1 MKINLE
7 LKKYR
12 QEGDMAHEYNP
23 LRNILDENNQ
33 IVDFDTDELNIDL
46 NHPLNLECQ
55 PSYDGT
61 VNLIINDDKNPP
73 RIVNTRFS
81 KIEDDRYKIINR
93 NQREQTNLYKVGK
106 IDQQT
111 RLFRNIN
118 SIPKIDLINVTNV
131 GQLMGGNY
139 TFYIKFADNDYN
151 KTDIVAES
159 GVVSIFKGYSN
170 RINTISGTIFN
181 ERTDKAIKLRI
192 SNVDTSFSKI
202 YVYYIRETCDQN
214 GFRITKAGMYQ
225 YPYEIRDN
233 IVDIVINGFEDE
245 EELTPEEINIQY
257 NIVTAAKTQ
266 AQVQNML
273 FFGNVQSNIVDVK
286 NLQNISYFIPVS
298 LRQKDSIGWIS
309 AKDYSQKSN
318 DDIDQT
324 EYYSTNNIY
333 YNLGYWPDEI
343 YRLGVVYILN
353 DDSLTPVFNLRGHN
367 FNQVSVGD
375 SNVEW
380 NFNRGEEH
388 LFSLVEDEFDQPKK
402 VMNYLE
408 RDEFLTTK
416 KFLDNTFGVFKTPDA
431 TIINYEQT
439 SVNNAQSVNPLYFNI
454 VITDEIKNAL
464 KEYNVKGLFFVRQK
478 RIPTNLGQGFS
489 IGIDRV
495 SNTPII
501 WDSSRNGGN
510 GAYVAES
517 FLTSDNVLSTNFES
531 HLVET
536 QNTQC
541 SGLLCVDA
549 MVNTQLQANFDGS
562 EFILKPQFQ
571 VRNNA
576 IARNNRHYYLTDSAV
591 ASGVPQTSQVQSTL
605 VYVDSETPMKYV
617 NGFGYSTKCGMAE
630 DVSKFSFFS
639 ETNKKDATNKLLRGV
654 YCPFLGTNQNLNKNT
669 VYTIKVPNYSG
680 ALIKDYF
687 SIRGKDTSPF
697 YAISDRYSIDESF
710 EVDCFRGDCYSNTV
724 TVRINRNFVDSEVP
738 VTDIIIDP
746 DTWKN
751 NYKGYLNMINNVD
764 AEDIDKDKV
773 GNFTNINRA
782 DVNAV
787 PLGIWLTYKCLSNYN
802 LGLRTI
808 DTSNS
813 SEYALMGS
821 PRGFYPVMDMS
832 VASAQ
837 KIEESKLLNDGYNST
852 VGQRRNFIVDN
863 VPYIK
868 ELYDNRVMFSNVQ
881 REDDFQNAYRIFQG
895 LSFKDIDR
903 QYGAIVKLIAY
914 GVNLFCVFEHGLG
927 IIPINEKALLS
938 TTTGQSIHMYGAG
951 VIQNQITLISP
962 DFGSIWPESVIR
974 TPIGI
979 YGVDTYAKKIWRYSD
994 KGLETISDMKIQ
1006 RFLNDNIKLFEKDKY
1021 PIIALK
1027 NVKSHYN
1034 NYKGD
1039 VMFTFYNEL
1048 KDTTWNLCYNERMD
1062 KWITRYSWTPL
1073 YSENINNIFYSLD
1086 QDRAKILSYIYNNQ
1100 NCTYGLRVGDEE
1112 NQWTITDANS
1122 DYVAHLNTIGYELMT
1137 NYEYT
1142 IDSFETAYLNEN
1154 DEQVDLKITNVG
1166 NIFNVITTEDQETYV
1181 RTTTLTIDY
1190 SNLLEALQTY
1200 TKPTPASE
1208 PNLNHVPAF
1217 LKVNLTIRM
1226 WLDHNTSSEIH
1237 DVLGIVIDNKILENS
1252 NLALY
1257 SKEKKAFLQNG
1268 FYVHGKAG
1276 LFNQIDYRDA
1286 SFENEILPTK
1296 WYERQEPF
1304 EFEFVVND
1312 QVGLHK
1318 IFDNLVIISNN
1329 VQPNQIEYEIIG
1341 DVYKFNK
1348 TGLFRSQNFENENEW
1363 DIRYNKPKFMIANEK
1378 RADNKSI
1385 DSVKYQSSQDFDNC
1399 RVVWDDVLN
1408 QYSLITT
1415 QDCKNIE
1422 QWGRRLGNI
1431 HYKEDSWYITIE
1443 PIKYR
1448 EKYRINDGSVDDWS
1462 GEKEKY
1468 SKTKEVRIRD
1478 KFVKIRVKY
1487 TGEDM
1492 VIITALRTILTPSYS

>member
-1 MKINLE
+1 MNIELE

-23 LRNILDENNQ
+23 LRNVLDENNQ
-33 IVDFDTDELNIDL
+33 IVDFDTDELDIDL

-73 RIVNTRFS
+73 RIINTRFS

-93 NQREQTNLYKVGK
+93 NQKEQTNLYKVGK

-151 KTDIVAES
+151 KTDVVAES

-233 IVDIVINGFEDE
+233 VVDIIINGFEDE
-245 EELTPEEINIQY
+245 QELTPEEINIQY

-286 NLQNISYFIPVS
+286 NLQNISYFIPVT
-298 LRQKDSIGWIS
+298 LKQRDSIGWIS
-309 AKDYSQKSN
+309 AKDYSQKYG

-367 FNQVSVGD
+367 FTKVSFD
-375 SNVEW
+375 SNIEW
-380 NFNRGEEH
+380 NFDRSEE
-388 LFSLVEDEFDQPKK
+388 LYTDGK
-402 VMNYLE
+402 MNYLE
-408 RDEFLTTK
+408 RDEFLTSK
-416 KFLDNTFGVFKTPDA
+416 KFLDNTFGVFKTPDV
-431 TIINYEQT
+431 TVIQYEET
-439 SVNNAQSVNPLYFNI
+439 SVANSQGVRPLYFQME
-454 VITDEIKNAL
+454 ITDEIKNAL
-464 KEYNVKGLFFVRQK
+464 KKYNVKGLFFVRQK

-489 IGIDRV
+489 IGIDRI
-495 SNTPII
+495 SYTPII
-501 WDSSRNGGN
+501 WDSQRNN
-510 GAYVAES
+510 NHGAYVAES
-517 FLTSDNVLSTNFES
+517 FLTEDNILSTNFES
-531 HLVET
+531 HLIDT

-571 VRNNA
+571 AKSNGSSITRNK
-576 IARNNRHYYLTDSAV
+576 RHYYVTDTAAV
-591 ASGVPQTSQVQSTL
+591 NNVPQHSQVQSTL
-605 VYVDSETPMKYV
+605 IYVDSETPAKFI
-617 NGFGYSTKCGMAE
+617 NDLGYSTKCGMAE

-639 ETNKKDATNKLLRGV
+639 ETNKREATNKILRGV
-654 YCPFLGTNQNLNKNT
+654 YCPFIGTNQNLNKNT
-669 VYTIKVPNYSG
+669 LYTIKVPNYSG

-687 SIRGKDTSPF
+687 SIRGKDTAPF
-697 YAISDRYSIDESF
+697 YAISDRYSIDNSF
-710 EVDCFRGDCYSNTV
+710 NVDCFRGDCYSNTV

-738 VTDIIIDP
+738 ITDIIIDP

-751 NYKGYLNMINNVD
+751 NYKGYLNMVNNIELD
-764 AEDIDKDKV
+764 DDEIDKNKI
-773 GNFTNINRA
+773 GNFSNINRA
-782 DVNAV
+782 DVNTV

-802 LGLRTI
+802 LGLRTV

-813 SEYALMGS
+813 TEYALMGS
-821 PRGFYPVMDMS
+821 PRGFYPVSGMS
-832 VASAQ
+832 VMSSH
-837 KIEESKLLNDGYNST
+837 KVEESKLLNDGYNAT

-868 ELYDNRVMFSNVQ
+868 ELYDSRIMFSNVQ

-903 QYGAIVKLIAY
+903 QYGAIVKLIPY

-938 TTTGQSIHMYGAG
+938 TATGQSIHMYGAG
-951 VIQNQITLISP
+951 VIQNQISLISP

-979 YGVDTYAKKIWRYSD
+979 YGVDTYAKKIWRYSE
-994 KGLETISDMKIQ
+994 KGLETISDMKVQ
-1006 RFLNDNIKLFEKDKY
+1006 RFLNDNIKLYEQDKY
-1021 PIIALK
+1021 PIVALK
-1027 NVKSHYN
+1027 NVKSHFN

-1039 VMFTFYNEL
+1039 IMFTFYNEL
-1048 KDTTWNLCYNERMD
+1048 KGTTWNLCYNERMD

-1100 NCTYGLRVGDEE
+1100 NCTFGVRVNNGE
-1112 NQWTITDANS
+1112 NKWTITDINNNHTI
-1122 DYVAHLNTIGYELMT
+1122 HLSTVGYDLP
-1137 NYEYT
+1137 NQYEY
-1142 IDSFETAYLNEN
+1142 IIESFETAYLDEN
-1154 DEQVDLKITNVG
+1154 DNQIDIKVTNYG
-1166 NIFNVITTEDQETYV
+1166 NAFLISDNI
-1181 RTTTLTIDY
+1181 LTINQTNLIDILSTITKNAIDY
-1190 SNLLEALQTY
+1190 
-1200 TKPTPASE
+1200 
-1208 PNLNHVPAF
+1208 VPAF
-1217 LKVNLTIRM
+1217 LKINLKVKLSTVIDKKYD
-1226 WLDHNTSSEIH
+1226 LDTDTAFTYIH
-1237 DVLGIVIDNKILENS
+1237 DILGIVVDNKVLEVNDVDK
-1252 NLALY
+1252 Y
-1257 SKEKKAFLQNG
+1257 TKQKKTFLQNG

-1276 LFNQIDYRDA
+1276 IFNQINYRDA

-1348 TGLFRSQNFENENEW
+1348 TGLFRSENFNEDEW
-1363 DIRYNKPKFMIANEK
+1363 NIKYNKPKFMIANEK

-1422 QWGRRLGNI
+1422 VWGRRLGNI
-1431 HYKEDSWYITIE
+1431 HYKEDSWYVTIE
-1443 PIKYR
+1443 PIKYK
-1448 EKYRINDGSVDDWS
+1448 EKYRINEGNIDDWT
-1462 GEKEKY
+1462 GAKEKY
-1468 SKTKEVRIRD
+1468 TKTKEARIRD

>member
-1 MKINLE
+1 MNVKLE
-7 LKKYR
+7 LKKYK

-23 LRNILDENNQ
+23 LRNVLDENNQ

-73 RIVNTRFS
+73 RIINTRFS

-151 KTDIVAES
+151 KTDVVAES
-159 GVVSIFKGYSN
+159 GIVSIFKGYSN

-225 YPYEIRDN
+225 HPYEIRDSV
-233 IVDIVINGFEDE
+233 VDIIINGFEDE

-286 NLQNISYFIPVS
+286 NLQNISYFIPVT
-298 LRQKDSIGWIS
+298 LKQKDSIGWIS
-309 AKDYSQKSN
+309 AKDYSQKFG

-367 FNQVSVGD
+367 F
-375 SNVEW
+375 SNINEY
-380 NFNRGEEH
+380 NFDTDEPLYSE
-388 LFSLVEDEFDQPKK
+388 VQDEFGITKK

-408 RDEFLTTK
+408 RDEFLTSK
-416 KFLDNTFGVFKTPDA
+416 KFLDNTFGVFKTPDV
-431 TIINYEQT
+431 TIINYEET
-439 SVNNAQSVNPLYFNI
+439 SVNNSQTVKPLYFKME
-454 VITDEIKNAL
+454 ITDEIKNAL
-464 KEYNVKGLFFVRQK
+464 KQFNVKGLFFVRQK

-489 IGIDRV
+489 VGIDRI

-501 WDSSRNGGN
+501 WDSTRNSNN
-510 GAYVAES
+510 GAYIAES
-517 FLTSDNVLSTNFES
+517 FLTSDNTLSTSFES
-531 HLVET
+531 HIIET
-536 QNTQC
+536 QNSQC

-549 MVNTQLQANFDGS
+549 MVDTQLQANFDGS

-571 VRNNA
+571 AKPNGNS
-576 IARNNRHYYLTDSAV
+576 IARNKRHYYVTDTAAV
-591 ASGVPQTSQVQSTL
+591 NNVPQNSQVQSTL
-605 VYVDSETPMKYV
+605 IYVDSETPMKYI
-617 NGFGYSTKCGMAE
+617 NGLGYSTKCGMAE

-639 ETNKKDATNKLLRGV
+639 ETNKRDATNKILRGI
-654 YCPFLGTNQNLNKNT
+654 YCQFLGTNQNLNKNT

-687 SIRGKDTSPF
+687 SIRGKDTAPF
-697 YAISDRYSIDESF
+697 YAISDRYGIDDSF
-710 EVDCFRGDCYSNTV
+710 NVDCFRGDCYSNTV

-751 NYKGYLNMINNVD
+751 NYKGYFNMINNVEPD
-764 AEDIDKDKV
+764 EDTDKDKV
-773 GNFTNINRA
+773 GNFANINRA
-782 DVNAV
+782 DVNTV
-787 PLGIWLTYKCLSNYN
+787 PLGIWVTYKCLSNYN

-808 DTSNS
+808 DSSNS

-821 PRGFYPVMDMS
+821 PRAFYPVTDMS

-868 ELYDNRVMFSNVQ
+868 ELYDSRIMFSNVQ

-903 QYGAIVKLIAY
+903 QYGAIVKLIPY

-938 TTTGQSIHMYGAG
+938 TATGQSIHMYGAG
-951 VIQNQITLISP
+951 VIQNQISLISP

-979 YGVDTYAKKIWRYSD
+979 YGVDTYAKKIWRYSE
-994 KGLETISDMKIQ
+994 KGLETISDMKVQ
-1006 RFLNDNIKLFEKDKY
+1006 RFLNDNIKLYEQDKY
-1021 PIIALK
+1021 PIVALK
-1027 NVKSHYN
+1027 NVKSHFN

-1039 VMFTFYNEL
+1039 IMFTFYNEL
-1048 KDTTWNLCYNERMD
+1048 KGTTWNLCYNERMD

-1100 NCTYGLRVGDEE
+1100 NCTFGIRVNNGE
-1112 NQWTITDANS
+1112 NKWTITDVNNNHTI
-1122 DYVAHLNTIGYELMT
+1122 HLSTVGYDLP
-1137 NYEYT
+1137 NQYEY
-1142 IDSFETAYLNEN
+1142 IIESFETAYLDEN
-1154 DEQVDLKITNVG
+1154 DNQIDIKVTNYG
-1166 NIFNVITTEDQETYV
+1166 NAFLISDNI
-1181 RTTTLTIDY
+1181 LTINQTNLIDVLSTITKNAIDY
-1190 SNLLEALQTY
+1190 
-1200 TKPTPASE
+1200 
-1208 PNLNHVPAF
+1208 VPAF
-1217 LKVNLTIRM
+1217 LKINLKVKLSTVIDKKYD
-1226 WLDHNTSSEIH
+1226 LDTDTAFTYIH
-1237 DVLGIVIDNKILENS
+1237 DVLGIVVDNKVLEVNDA
-1252 NLALY
+1252 NKY
-1257 SKEKKAFLQNG
+1257 TKQKKAFLQNG

-1276 LFNQIDYRDA
+1276 IFNQINYRDA

-1348 TGLFRSQNFENENEW
+1348 TGLFRSENFNEDEW
-1363 DIRYNKPKFMIANEK
+1363 NIKYNKPKFMIANEK

-1422 QWGRRLGNI
+1422 VWGRRLGNI
-1431 HYKEDSWYITIE
+1431 HYKEDSWYVTIE
-1443 PIKYR
+1443 PIKYK
-1448 EKYRINDGSVDDWS
+1448 EKYRINEGNIDDWT
-1462 GEKEKY
+1462 GAKEKY
-1468 SKTKEVRIRD
+1468 TKTKEARIRD

>member
-1 MKINLE
+1 MDIRLE

-23 LRNILDENNQ
+23 LRNVLDENNQ
-33 IVDFDTDELNIDL
+33 IVDFDTDELDIDL

-73 RIVNTRFS
+73 RIINTRFS

-151 KTDIVAES
+151 KTDVVAES

-181 ERTDKAIKLRI
+181 ERTDKAIKLRV

-225 YPYEIRDN
+225 YPYEIRDSV
-233 IVDIVINGFEDE
+233 VDIIINGFEDE
-245 EELTPEEINIQY
+245 QELTPEEINIQY

-286 NLQNISYFIPVS
+286 NLQNISYFIPVT
-298 LRQKDSIGWIS
+298 LKQRDSIGWIS
-309 AKDYSQKSN
+309 AKDYSQKFG
-318 DDIDQT
+318 DDVDQT

-367 FNQVSVGD
+367 FSD
-375 SNVEW
+375 IDDC
-380 NFNRGEEH
+380 NFNKLNEPLYSE
-388 LFSLVEDEFDQPKK
+388 VQDEFGNTKT

-408 RDEFLTTK
+408 RDEFLTSK
-416 KFLDNTFGVFKTPDA
+416 KFLDNTFGVFKTPDV
-431 TIINYEQT
+431 TVIQYEET
-439 SVNNAQSVNPLYFNI
+439 SVANSQGVRPLYFQME
-454 VITDEIKNAL
+454 ITDEIKNAL
-464 KEYNVKGLFFVRQK
+464 KKYNVKGLFFVRQK

-489 IGIDRV
+489 IGIDRI
-495 SNTPII
+495 SYTPII
-501 WDSSRNGGN
+501 WDSQRNN
-510 GAYVAES
+510 NHGAYVAES
-517 FLTSDNVLSTNFES
+517 FLTEDNVLSTNFES
-531 HLVET
+531 HLIDT

-549 MVNTQLQANFDGS
+549 MVNTQLQSNFDGS

-571 VRNNA
+571 AKPNGNSIIRNK
-576 IARNNRHYYLTDSAV
+576 RHYYVTDTAAV
-591 ASGVPQTSQVQSTL
+591 NNVPQHSQIQSTL
-605 VYVDSETPMKYV
+605 IYVDSETPAKFI
-617 NGFGYSTKCGMAE
+617 NDLGYSTKCGMAE

-639 ETNKKDATNKLLRGV
+639 ETNKREATNKILRGV
-654 YCPFLGTNQNLNKNT
+654 YCPFIGTNQNLNKNT

-687 SIRGKDTSPF
+687 SIRGKDTAPF
-697 YAISDRYSIDESF
+697 YAISDRYSIDNSF
-710 EVDCFRGDCYSNTV
+710 NVDCFRGDCYSNTV

-751 NYKGYLNMINNVD
+751 NYKGYLNMVNNVELD
-764 AEDIDKDKV
+764 DDEIDKNEI

-782 DVNAV
+782 DVNTV

-813 SEYALMGS
+813 TEYALMGS
-821 PRGFYPVMDMS
+821 PRGFYPVSGMS
-832 VASAQ
+832 VVSSH
-837 KIEESKLLNDGYNST
+837 KVEESKLLNDGYNST

-868 ELYDNRVMFSNVQ
+868 ELYDNRIMFSNVQ

-903 QYGAIVKLIAY
+903 QYGAIVKLLAY

-951 VIQNQITLISP
+951 VIQNQISLISP

-994 KGLETISDMKIQ
+994 KGLETISDMKVQ
-1006 RFLNDNIKLFEKDKY
+1006 RFLNDNIKLYEKDKY
-1021 PIIALK
+1021 PIVALK

-1086 QDRAKILSYIYNNQ
+1086 QNRAKILGYIYNNQ
-1100 NCTYGLRVGDEE
+1100 NCTCGLRVGNGMNQCTINNE
-1112 NQWTITDANS
+1112 NGNYAIELET
-1122 DYVAHLNTIGYELMT
+1122 VGYDLMT
-1137 NYEYT
+1137 KYT
-1142 IDSFETAYLNEN
+1142 YKIDSVETAYLNEN
-1154 DEQVDLKITNVG
+1154 DEQVDIKITNVE
-1166 NIFNVITTEDQETYV
+1166 NACVITQMMVGNETKSLLV
-1181 RTTTLTIDY
+1181 INY
-1190 SNLLEALQTY
+1190 SDLLNLLERVTS
-1200 TKPTPASE
+1200 TEPNSTPALTHIPS
-1208 PNLNHVPAF
+1208 F
-1217 LKVNLTIRM
+1217 LKINMTIKMWIDPSNVNVF
-1226 WLDHNTSSEIH
+1226 SEIH
-1237 DVLGIVIDNKILENS
+1237 DVLGIVIDNKVLES
-1252 NLALY
+1252 EDLDLY
-1257 SKEKKAFLQNG
+1257 TKEKKAFLQNG

-1276 LFNQIDYRDA
+1276 IFNQINYRDA

-1312 QVGLHK
+1312 EVGLHK

-1348 TGLFRSQNFENENEW
+1348 TGLFRSENFNEDEW
-1363 DIRYNKPKFMIANEK
+1363 NIKYNKPKFMIPNEK
-1378 RADNKSI
+1378 RAHIKTI
-1385 DSVKYQSSQDFDNC
+1385 DAVKYQSSQDFDNC
-1399 RVVWDDVLN
+1399 RVIWDDVLN
-1408 QYSLITT
+1408 QYSIVTT

-1422 QWGRRLGNI
+1422 KWGRRLGNI
-1431 HYKEDSWYITIE
+1431 HYKEDSWYVTIE

-1448 EKYRINDGSVDDWS
+1448 EKYRIDDGEVDDWTD
-1462 GEKEKY
+1462 KIQY
-1468 SKTKEVRIRD
+1468 TKTKEVRIRD